1 MLFFIGIA
9 IVTVS
14 IIATVLLFLHFSL
27 LKLWQP
33 GEIVVIFG
41 CLVGGF
47 IIANPRHVLGRV
59 LPGIKEMIGG
69 AKYTKQSYLELLSL
83 LFQTFKLA
91 KAKGMLALEG
101 HVEHPNDSNLFS
113 GFPSFSSDRH
123 ALTFLCDYLRLLT
136 LGTDNPHEVE
146 SLMDEEIEAYHQ
158 ERLQLSNAI
167 QVMGDAAPAIGI
179 VAAVLGVIKTMT
191 IASEGGSTEEIT
203 GGVAGALVGTFLGV
217 LLGYAVLGP
226 IAQSLKSVYDEE
238 VHYYQCMKAG
248 ILAYM
253 QGYAPAVC
261 VEFARKVLMA
271 NVRPSFYEVEEAT
284 QGLPPV

>member
-9 IVTVS
+9 VVAVS
-14 IIATVLLFLHFSL
+14 IILTVLILGFPFSR
-27 LKLWQP
+27 LWQP
-33 GEIVVIFG
+33 AEVIVILG
-41 CLVGGF
+41 CLLGGY
-47 IIANPRHVLGRV
+47 IIANPRHVLGRT
-59 LPGIKEMIGG
+59 LPGMKEIIGG

-146 SLMDEEIEAYHQ
+146 ALMDEEIEAYHN
-158 ERLQLSNAI
+158 ERLQLAGASKI
-167 QVMGDAAPAIGI
+167 VGDAATAFGI
-179 VAAVLGVIKTMT
+179 VAAVLGVIKTMV
-191 IASEGGSTEEIT
+191 IAAGGGSTEEIT
-203 GGVAGALVGTFLGV
+203 SGVAGALVGTFLGV
-217 LLGYAVLGP
+217 LLGYAVFGP
-226 IAQSLKSVYDEE
+226 MALALKAVYDEE

-261 VEFARKVLMA
+261 VEFARKVLMTS
-271 NVRPSFYEVEEAT
+271 VRPSCYEVEEAT